1 MIDSVDWR
9 TLMSKT
15 EIRTG
20 TLIDDRTVA
29 LDKPLSLRPMKV
41 RVAIEPLDEKQR
53 RPYRPEV
60 ISSIHAAQAARG
72 YRPPS
77 REEVDRCIQSE
88 RDSWGD

>member
-1 MIDSVDWR
+1 MG
-9 TLMSKT
+9 KP
-15 EIRTG
+15 EIVTG

-29 LDKPLSLRPMKV
+29 LDKPLNLRPMKV
-41 RVAIEPLDEKQR
+41 RVTIAPLDEKRR

-60 ISSIHAAQAARG
+60 VSQIHAAQAARG

-77 REEVDRCIQSE
+77 RDEVDHRLKLE

>member
-1 MIDSVDWR
+1 MG
-9 TLMSKT
+9 KT

-29 LDKPLSLRPMKV
+29 LDKPLPLWPMKV
-41 RVAIEPLDEKQR
+41 RVAIEPLDEKHR

-60 ISSIHAAQAARG
+60 ISNIHAAQAARG
-72 YRPPS
+72 HRPPS
-77 REEVDRCIQSE
+77 RDEVDRRVQSE